1 VCLLGSRILPWVLRT
16 HRNAAKAKPV
26 EDRANR
32 AGGQP
37 HTELRFNHP
46 SQIDPAPTHHA
57 MLRLVRALAH
67 PGSEGV
73 GLFGRKPGLGATAA
87 SLVVQPRQTSF
98 VITVHPI
105 TQRLPIHPAQACSL
119 RPRVA
124 LEHQGQGQHTS
135 CSIRISAAARLPTKR
150 RCRVIPS
157 REFDRHAHL
166 RPP

>member
-32 AGGQP
+32 TGRQP
-37 HTELRFNHP
+37 HTELRFDHP

-57 MLRLVRALAH
+57 MLRQVRPLAH

-73 GLFGRKPGLGATAA
+73 GLFGRKPGLGATATG
-87 SLVVQPRQTSF
+87 LVIQPSQASF
-98 VITVHPI
+98 VVTMHPI
-105 TQRLPIHPAQACSL
+105 TQRLPIHPAQAGSI
-119 RPRVA
+119 RPRAA
-124 LEHQGQGQHTS
+124 LEHQCQGQHTS
-135 CSIRISAAARLPTKR
+135 GSIRISAAARLPAKR
-150 RCRVIPS
+150 RCRVIQS
-157 REFDRHAHL
+157 CEFDRRAHL